1 MRSLFV
7 LLFLFH
13 NSCLFSQTQDS
24 LLITLGESTFDAKE
38 VLTNRIIPWDLVWG
52 DDSTLWFTEKTGGI
66 YRLDTESSE
75 LHEVGVV
82 DEVYVSPREN
92 AGMHSMCFHPQWP
105 DSSYLFVH
113 YVYVPNYSKLVR
125 FSIDR
130 ETKKMSSATCIIDSI
145 PAERSH
151 NGSRMII
158 DSTGNI
164 MMSMG
169 EAYQFQQAQDIS
181 KLGGKILRFTPWG
194 SIPKDNPF
202 PDSYTWSYGHRNPQ
216 GLVLAENGIL
226 YSSEHGPSTDDEIN
240 IIERGK
246 NYGWPRVNGF
256 CDIEREK
263 SFCEENQ
270 VIEPIWAFTPTC
282 APSGLTYYSG
292 EYFPELDNHLLQCFL
307 KVKALCVLKLS
318 ENGRTV
324 DDLVNYFENDY
335 LRLRDVEVA
344 TDGSIY
350 LSTSNREKTL
360 PPVKPNDDKI
370 IHITNLERTSRIP
383 VFESIEVN
391 GNTIRVKSNAKSEGK
406 MRLTTFYG
414 GVLKEVNVPIKNS
427 VDLLYTFDE
436 PNVYW
441 LKFIQEGRIVTKMIR
456 VEKDLIR

>member
-1 MRSLFV
+1 M
-7 LLFLFH
+7 
-13 NSCLFSQTQDS
+13 
-24 LLITLGESTFDAKE
+24 
-38 VLTNRIIPWDLVWG
+38 
-52 DDSTLWFTEKTGGI
+52 
-66 YRLDTESSE
+66 
-75 LHEVGVV
+75 
-82 DEVYVSPREN
+82 
-92 AGMHSMCFHPQWP
+92 
-105 DSSYLFVH
+105 
-113 YVYVPNYSKLVR
+113 
-125 FSIDR
+125 
-130 ETKKMSSATCIIDSI
+130 
-145 PAERSH
+145 
-151 NGSRMII
+151 
-158 DSTGNI
+158 
-164 MMSMG
+164 
-169 EAYQFQQAQDIS
+169 
-181 KLGGKILRFTPWG
+181 
-194 SIPKDNPF
+194 
-202 PDSYTWSYGHRNPQ
+202 
-216 GLVLAENGIL
+216 
-226 YSSEHGPSTDDEIN
+226 
-240 IIERGK
+240 
-246 NYGWPRVNGF
+246 NGF